1 MEGESSGGAIIKMS
15 CDGSYEYY
23 SCCFTDTATEDE
35 SESETETESESGT
48 DSASASDSDKDKE
61 EGADEGD
68 FLRQRLALV
77 KW

>member
-1 MEGESSGGAIIKMS
+1 MEGESSGGAIVKMS

-48 DSASASDSDKDKE
+48 DSVSDSDSDKE
-61 EGADEGD
+61 EGVDEGD

>member
-1 MEGESSGGAIIKMS
+1 MS

-48 DSASASDSDKDKE
+48 DSVSDSDKE
-61 EGADEGD
+61 EGVDEGD
-68 FLRQRLALV
+68 FLRRRLALV